1 MERYLRETPMLDFSA
16 PSIRALIRERGWDA
30 PGRGY
35 ACAAA
40 DGSFE
45 KIRSIYDFVRDEI
58 LFGYNTDDSI
68 PASKVLRDGYG
79 QCNTKGTL
87 FMALLRKVILLV
99 PFAILFPMVTGNVLS
114 IYYAECTAD
123 AIAAV
128 TCGTVF
134 ALNIRKI
141 LARGPQ
147 H

>member
-1 MERYLRETPMLDFSA
+1 MERYLKETPMLDFSA

-79 QCNTKGTL
+79 QCNTC
-87 FMALLRKVILLV
+87 LLYTSL
-99 PFAILFPMVTGNVLS
+99 PVTGQQNPDTCS
-114 IYYAECTAD
+114 AD
-123 AIAAV
+123 SLCRFSHIL
-128 TCGTVF
+128 VF
-134 ALNIRKI
+134 FI
-141 LARGPQ
+141 
-147 H
+147 